1 VEKKKAQR
9 DGEVIKEGESVKEK
23 ILKEFQCGCRSWVS
37 EEGIH
42 YIQICKAHSR
52 DKERAKELVKA

>member
-1 VEKKKAQR
+1 M
-9 DGEVIKEGESVKEK
+9 KEK
-23 ILKEFQCGCRSWVS
+23 ILKEFPCGCRSWVS